1 MMKKALAGV
10 FVLLCLADPAWAY
23 QAKVK
28 NVHDGDSIAVYGPD
42 EQIVNVRLYGIDAPE
57 FKQAYG
63 YQAKTRL
70 RKLAGRKTLEI
81 TPVDTDRF
89 GRTVALV
96 YDADGRMLNETM
108 VAEGLAWV
116 YEKYCHKDLC
126 ENLRTLQEAARQERR
141 GLWTDPDPQKPE
153 DWRREHKT
161 EEWYAA
167 PVRAVKKIARK
178 ITGVFK

>member
-1 MMKKALAGV
+1 MKIIIALLIA
-10 FVLLCLADPAWAY
+10 LLCLPENGWTYLAR
-23 QAKVK
+23 VK

-70 RKLAGRKTLEI
+70 RKLASRQTLDIE
-81 TPVDTDRF
+81 PVDTDRY

-96 YDADGRMLNETM
+96 RAKDGTLLNEVLVT
-108 VAEGLAWV
+108 EGLAWV
-116 YEKYCHKDLC
+116 YEQYCHKDICQHLK
-126 ENLRTLQEAARQERR
+126 ELEDQARQERR
-141 GLWTDPDPQKPE
+141 GLWTDPDPQRPS
-153 DWRREHKT
+153 DWRKQHKT

-167 PVRAVKKIARK
+167 PVRAMKKLTRK